1 MTSQIKQLVLTL
13 LIGLSLMNSVALA
26 SLEGRWSNSSG
37 TFQFSTDGQVTVHW
51 ANGNTMSGQWQFNG
65 QQLVINTPHGPVQ
78 FQVQLQGDQLILADQ
93 QGYYQFQRLPD
104 QFQRS
109 PDQSQQNR
117 DRKNSS
123 PAVVSSA
130 SEKASANNS
139 VQPDHSN
146 NNLNNSPLTD
156 QEYIT
161 FLQNYPQQS
170 ADYIYQHMQRMN
182 KKQRRNFDI
191 WSALG
196 ADLYIRLCK
205 GGYSQTSW
213 QGLIQGPA
221 DCQRLLQWE
230 AQSQQSGGSQLGE
243 LALNGSSLGNSSLGN
258 SSLNSFSLN
267 NLTIEGTLLSSSPQH
282 VESQR
287 LQVINMMKCSTG
299 QTDRR
304 TCLAYTQTLQ
314 NYRIDTNQNTEAMNL
329 GREQPTCTERYNRSN
344 VYIGCW

>member
-13 LIGLSLMNSVALA
+13 LIGLSLMSSVALA

-37 TFQFSTDGQVTVHW
+37 TFQFSPDGQVTVHW

-65 QQLVINTPHGPVQ
+65 QQLVINTPHGPIQ
-78 FQVQLQGDQLILADQ
+78 FQVQLQGNQLILADQ
-93 QGYYQFQRLPD
+93 QGYYQFK
-104 QFQRS
+104 RS

-117 DRKNSS
+117 DSKNSS
-123 PAVVSSA
+123 PSTISSA
-130 SEKASANNS
+130 SEQTSANS
-139 VQPDHSN
+139 TAQPDHSD
-146 NNLNNSPLTD
+146 NSPLTD

-170 ADYIYQHMQRMN
+170 ADYIYQHMQRMS
-182 KKQRRNFDI
+182 KKQLQNFDI

-221 DCQRLLQWE
+221 DCQQLLQWE
-230 AQSQQSGGSQLGE
+230 VQSQQSGGSQLGE
-243 LALNGSSLGNSSLGN
+243 LALNRSFMGDSSLGNSSLG
-258 SSLNSFSLN
+258 SSSLN
-267 NLTIEGTLLSSSPQH
+267 NLTLAGTLLGTSPQN

-287 LQVINMMKCSTG
+287 SQVINMMKCSTG

-304 TCLAYTQTLQ
+304 TCQAYTQTLQ
-314 NYRIDTNQNTEAMNL
+314 NYRIDTNQNAEATNASP
-329 GREQPTCTERYNRSN
+329 EQPPCTERYNQSN